1 MDAVSDR
8 DFILEL
14 LFGNAIMGL
23 HLSWLG
29 EEWGLWASEE
39 SGFNMEAVSG
49 KSARLVGD
57 LVTLQVLCKGLPLTY
72 NRDLQVLCIS

>member
-14 LFGNAIMGL
+14 LAGNAILAL

-29 EEWGLWASEE
+29 EEWRLWASEE
-39 SGFNMEAVSG
+39 SGFSIEAVGG
-49 KSARLVGD
+49 KSARVVGD

-72 NRDLQVLCIS
+72 NRDLQV